1 MSDLLPIPHFQ
12 QSADGYC
19 LAACARMVL
28 AYLGIKRSEAQVRK
42 VLGAEEWGTPT
53 FAIQRLASA
62 KLEVIYRE
70 WSITELLSALT
81 AGQPVIVFV
90 RTGFLGYYTEDF
102 AHALVVV
109 GADPEQ
115 QFWIHDPGQPSGP
128 ITVSWNGLL
137 AAWAEFGYR
146 GAALLSKK

>member
-1 MSDLLPIPHFQ
+1 MSALLSIPHFQ

-19 LAACARMVL
+19 LSACARMVL

-42 VLGAEEWGTPT
+42 ALGAEAWGTPT

-62 KLEVIYRE
+62 KLEIIYRE
-70 WSITELLSALT
+70 WSIAELLSTLT

-90 RTGFLGYYTEDF
+90 RTGFLGYYSEDF

-109 GADPEQ
+109 GASPEQ
-115 QFWIHDPGQPSGP
+115 QFWVHDSGQPSGP
-128 ITVSWNGLL
+128 IIVAWDGLL

-146 GAALLSKK
+146 GATLLKK

>member
-1 MSDLLPIPHFQ
+1 MSAPLSIPHFQ

-19 LAACARMVL
+19 LSACARMVL

-42 VLGAEEWGTPT
+42 ALGAEAWGTPT

-62 KLEVIYRE
+62 KLEIIYRE
-70 WSITELLSALT
+70 WSIAELLSTLT

-90 RTGFLGYYTEDF
+90 RTGFLGYYSEDF

-109 GADPEQ
+109 GASPEQ
-115 QFWIHDPGQPSGP
+115 QFWVHDPGQPSGP
-128 ITVSWNGLL
+128 IIVAWDGLL

-146 GAALLSKK
+146 GAALLKK